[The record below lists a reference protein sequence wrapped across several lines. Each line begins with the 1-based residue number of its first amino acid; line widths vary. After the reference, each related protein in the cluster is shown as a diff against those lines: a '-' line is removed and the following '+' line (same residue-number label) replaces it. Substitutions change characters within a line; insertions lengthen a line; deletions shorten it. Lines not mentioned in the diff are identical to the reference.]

1 MASATITRPAPG
13 PDPAAGRRGRRWS
26 WPALALAALALG
38 TLVGFLIYP
47 TYPNYDSYYSL
58 LWGRELLHGVKPS
71 FDGYRTPTEHPLA
84 VAFGALLSIVGDPA
98 DRIMVGATLASFVV
112 LAAGLYRLAR
122 ASFGTL
128 VGLAAAALLC
138 TRFDF
143 PFLAA
148 RAYIDIPYLAFVVW
162 AAALESERPR
172 RGTVVFV
179 LLACAGLMRPE
190 AWLLSGLYWLWCI
203 LPIGSHPP
211 TPTWPQRIR
220 YSVLTGAPP
229 VIWTAL
235 DWWATGDPKFSLTHT
250 SGLAEELGRT
260 SGGLADVPSTTVKF
274 LKNLD
279 KVPVFYA
286 GILGVIV
293 AVLLTPRRARMP
305 LALLVV
311 GLGTFVLV
319 GLAGLS
325 VIDRYL
331 LVPSLLVMVFAGV
344 ALGGWTML
352 RSGRARTAWAVGS
365 VALIAYGV
373 AFTATR
379 VNFSTFTNELTFRG
393 DSHASLRA
401 LLANPKVRAGLRCG
415 PVSTPNHKLVPDTRW
430 LLDASAS
437 KVIARSD
444 VHERSRIDRGVAIY
458 AVNRQSLLRSGFTVG
473 DVSTQDT
480 FNSIPMAG
488 FTRVAFTPYY
498 SAYVRC

>member
-1 MASATITRPAPG
+1 MASVTITRPAPG
-13 PDPAAGRRGRRWS
+13 PDPATGPRRRRLS
-26 WPALALAALALG
+26 WPLVLLAALAVG
-38 TLVGFLIYP
+38 TVVGFIVYP

-84 VAFGALLSIVGDPA
+84 AVFAPLLSILGDPA
-98 DRIMVGATLASFVV
+98 DRILVGATLASFVV

-128 VGLAAAALLC
+128 VGLAAAGLLC

-162 AAALESERPR
+162 AAALEAERPR
-172 RGTVVFV
+172 RGTPVFL

-190 AWLLSGLYWLWCI
+190 AWLLGGLYFLWCF
-203 LPIGSHPP
+203 PP
-211 TPTWPQRIR
+211 ADWPRRVR
-220 YSVLTGAPP
+220 YAVLTGFPP
-229 VIWTAL
+229 VLWTAL

-250 SGLAEELGRT
+250 NGLAEELGRT
-260 SGGLADVPSTTVKF
+260 AGLADIPSSTVRF
-274 LKNLD
+274 LKSLD

-286 GILGVIV
+286 GIAGLIV
-293 AVLLTPRRARMP
+293 ACVLVPRRVRMP
-305 LALLVV
+305 LALLVI

-331 LVPSLLVMVFAGV
+331 LVPSLVVMVFAGV

-352 RSGRARTAWAVGS
+352 RRGRLQTAWAVAS
-365 VALIAYGV
+365 VLLIVYGV
-373 AFTATR
+373 IFTVTR

-393 DSHASLRA
+393 DSHASLKA
-401 LLANPKVRAGLRCG
+401 LLNNPKVRAGLRCG
-415 PVSTPNHKLVPDTRW
+415 PLSTPNHKLIPDSRW
-430 LLDASAS
+430 ILKASAG

-444 VHERSRIDRGVAIY
+444 ATQRGRIHRGVAIY
-458 AVNRQSLLRSGFTVG
+458 ATNRLSLLRSGFTV
-473 DVSTQDT
+473 DVETPEDT
-480 FNSIPMAG
+480 ADNLPMPG
-488 FTRVAFTPYY
+488 FRWVAATGYY
-498 SAYVRC
+498 GAYVRC

>member
-1 MASATITRPAPG
+1 MASVTLTRPRPGQPEAP
-13 PDPAAGRRGRRWS
+13 ARRRRHVP
-26 WPALALAALALG
+26 WPALALAGLIIG
-38 TLVGFLIYP
+38 TVVGFFARP
-47 TYPNYDSYYSL
+47 TFPNYDSYYSL
-58 LWGRELLHGVKPS
+58 LWGREVLHGTLPS
-71 FDGYRTPTEHPLA
+71 FDAYRAPTEHPLA
-84 VAFGALLSIVGDPA
+84 IAFGAVLALVGDDA

-122 ASFGTL
+122 ASFTTV
-128 VGLAAAALLC
+128 VGLIAGALLC

-162 AAALESERPR
+162 AAALETERPR

-203 LPIGSHPP
+203 RPAP
-211 TPTWPQRIR
+211 WPLRIR
-220 YSVLTGAPP
+220 YSLLTGLPP

-260 SGGLADVPSTTVKF
+260 SGGLSAVPSTTVKF

-286 GILGVIV
+286 GILGVVI
-293 AVLLTPRRARMP
+293 AVLLAPRRARMP
-305 LALLVV
+305 LALLVI

-344 ALGGWTML
+344 SLGGWT
-352 RSGRARTAWAVGS
+352 
-365 VALIAYGV
+365 
-373 AFTATR
+373 
-379 VNFSTFTNELTFRG
+379 
-393 DSHASLRA
+393 
-401 LLANPKVRAGLRCG
+401 
-415 PVSTPNHKLVPDTRW
+415 
-430 LLDASAS
+430 
-437 KVIARSD
+437 
-444 VHERSRIDRGVAIY
+444 
-458 AVNRQSLLRSGFTVG
+458 
-473 DVSTQDT
+473 
-480 FNSIPMAG
+480 
-488 FTRVAFTPYY
+488 
-498 SAYVRC
+498 

>member
-13 PDPAAGRRGRRWS
+13 PDPATGRRSRWVS
-26 WPALALAALALG
+26 WPLLLLGALILG
-38 TLVGFLIYP
+38 TLIGFVVYP

-84 VAFGALLSIVGDPA
+84 VVFGALLSIVGDPA

-128 VGLAAAALLC
+128 VGLAAAGLLC

-162 AAALESERPR
+162 AAALEAERPR
-172 RGTVVFV
+172 RGTPVFL

-190 AWLLSGLYWLWCI
+190 AWLLGGLYFLWCF
-203 LPIGSHPP
+203 PP
-211 TPTWPQRIR
+211 ADWPQRIR
-220 YSVLTGAPP
+220 YAVLTGFPP
-229 VIWTAL
+229 VLWTAL

-250 SGLAEELGRT
+250 NGLAEELGRT
-260 SGGLADVPSTTVKF
+260 RGLADIPSATVQF
-274 LKNLD
+274 LKSLD

-286 GILGVIV
+286 GIAGLVV
-293 AVLLTPRRARMP
+293 AAVLTPRRARMP
-305 LALLVV
+305 LALMVI

-331 LVPSLLVMVFAGV
+331 LVPSLVVMVFAGV

-352 RSGRARTAWAVGS
+352 RSGRLRTAWAVAA
-365 VALIAYGV
+365 ALLIVYGV
-373 AFTATR
+373 VFTVTH

-401 LLANPKVRAGLRCG
+401 LLNNPKVRAGMRCG

-430 LLDASAS
+430 ILDAPAG

-444 VHERSRIDRGVAIY
+444 ATERSRIHRGVAIY
-458 AVNRQSLLRSGFTVG
+458 ATNRLSLLRSGFTA
-473 DVSTQDT
+473 DDESAEDT
-480 FNSIPMAG
+480 ANNLPMAG
-488 FTRVAFTPYY
+488 FTWVAATAYY
-498 SAYVRC
+498 GAYVRC

>member
-13 PDPAAGRRGRRWS
+13 PDPATGRRSRWVS
-26 WPALALAALALG
+26 WPLLLLGALILG
-38 TLVGFLIYP
+38 TLIGFVVYP

-58 LWGRELLHGVKPS
+58 LWGREVLHGVKPS
-71 FDGYRTPTEHPLA
+71 FDAYRAPTEHPLA
-84 VAFGALLSIVGDPA
+84 VAFGALLAIVGDPA

-128 VGLAAAALLC
+128 VGLAAAGLLC

-190 AWLLSGLYWLWCI
+190 AWLLSGLYFLWCF
-203 LPIGSHPP
+203 PP
-211 TPTWPQRIR
+211 ADWPQRVR
-220 YSVLTGAPP
+220 YAVLTAFPP
-229 VIWTAL
+229 VLWTAL

-260 SGGLADVPSTTVKF
+260 AGLSHIPSATVQF

-286 GILGVIV
+286 GIAGLIV
-293 AVLLTPRRARMP
+293 AVVLTPRRARMP
-305 LALLVV
+305 LALLVI

-331 LVPSLLVMVFAGV
+331 LVPSLVVMVFAAV

-352 RSGRARTAWAVGS
+352 QAGRVQKLWAVAS
-365 VALIAYGV
+365 ALLVVYGV
-373 AFTATR
+373 IFTVTR
-379 VNFSTFTNELTFRG
+379 VNFSTFTNELIFRG
-393 DSHASLRA
+393 DSHASLKA
-401 LLANPKVRAGLRCG
+401 LLNNPKVRAGMRCG
-415 PVSTPNHKLVPDTRW
+415 PVSTPNHKLIPDSRW
-430 LLDASAS
+430 ILNAPVT

-444 VHERSRIDRGVAIY
+444 ATQRARIHRGVAIY
-458 AVNRQSLLRSGFTVG
+458 ATNRLSLLRSGFTAGVE
-473 DVSTQDT
+473 TPQDT
-480 FNSIPMAG
+480 ANNIPMAG
-488 FTRVAFTPYY
+488 FTWVAATAYY
-498 SAYVRC
+498 GAYVRC

>member
-13 PDPAAGRRGRRWS
+13 PDPATGRRSRWVS
-26 WPALALAALALG
+26 WPLLLLGALILG
-38 TLVGFLIYP
+38 TLIGFVLYP

-71 FDGYRTPTEHPLA
+71 FDAYRAPTEHPLA

-128 VGLAAAALLC
+128 VGLAAAGLLC

-172 RGTVVFV
+172 RGTPVFV

-190 AWLLSGLYWLWCI
+190 AWLLGGLYFLWCF
-203 LPIGSHPP
+203 PP
-211 TPTWPQRIR
+211 ADWPRRVR
-220 YSVLTGAPP
+220 YAILTGFPP
-229 VIWTAL
+229 VLWTAL
-235 DWWATGDPKFSLTHT
+235 DWWATGDPRFSLTHT

-260 SGGLADVPSTTVKF
+260 AGLSDIPSTTVQF

-286 GILGVIV
+286 GIAGLIIA
-293 AVLLTPRRARMP
+293 AVLTPRRARMP
-305 LALLVV
+305 VALLVI

-331 LVPSLLVMVFAGV
+331 LVPSLVVMVFAGV

-352 RSGRARTAWAVGS
+352 ESGRVQKLWAAAS
-365 VALIAYGV
+365 ALLIVYGI
-373 AFTATR
+373 AFTVTR
-379 VNFSTFTNELTFRG
+379 VNFSTFTNELVFRG
-393 DSHASLRA
+393 DSHASLKA
-401 LLANPKVRAGLRCG
+401 LLNNPKVRAGMRCG
-415 PVSTPNHKLVPDTRW
+415 PVSTPNHKLIPDSRW
-430 LLDASAS
+430 ILDAPVD

-444 VHERSRIDRGVAIY
+444 ASQRDRIHRGVAIY
-458 AVNRQSLLRSGFTVG
+458 AANRLSLLRSGFTAG
-473 DVSTQDT
+473 DETPEDT
-480 FNSIPMAG
+480 ANNIPMAG
-488 FTRVAFTPYY
+488 FTWVAATAYY
-498 SAYVRC
+498 GAYVRC

>member
-26 WPALALAALALG
+26 WPVLALAALALG

-203 LPIGSHPP
+203 
-211 TPTWPQRIR
+211 R

-365 VALIAYGV
+365 VALIAYGA

-430 LLDASAS
+430 LLVASAS

-444 VHERSRIDRGVAIY
+444 AHERSRIDRGVAIY
-458 AVNRQSLLRSGFTVG
+458 AVNRQSLLRSGFTAG
-473 DVSTQDT
+473 DESAQDT
-480 FNSIPMAG
+480 LNSIPMAG

>member
-1 MASATITRPAPG
+1 MASVTITRPAPG
-13 PDPAAGRRGRRWS
+13 PDPATGRPRRWS
-26 WPALALAALALG
+26 WPLLLLVALALG
-38 TLVGFLIYP
+38 TLVGFVVYP

-58 LWGRELLHGVKPS
+58 IWGRELLHGVKPS

-84 VAFGALLSIVGDPA
+84 VAFGALLSIVGNPA
-98 DRIMVGATLASFVV
+98 DRIMVGATLGSFVV

-190 AWLLSGLYWLWCI
+190 AWLLSGLYFLWCF
-203 LPIGSHPP
+203 LPA
-211 TPTWPQRIR
+211 TWGQRLR
-220 YSVLTGAPP
+220 YAVLTAAPP
-229 VIWTAL
+229 LIWIAL
-235 DWWATGDPKFSLTHT
+235 DYWATGDPKFSLTHT
-250 SGLAEELGRT
+250 SGLAEELGRAT
-260 SGGLADVPSTTVKF
+260 GLSGIPHATVQF

-286 GILGVIV
+286 GILGLIL
-293 AVLLTPRRARMP
+293 ALLLTPRRARMP
-305 LALLVV
+305 VALLVI

-319 GLAGLS
+319 GIAGLS

-331 LVPSLLVMVFAGV
+331 LVPSLVVMILAAV

-352 RSGRARTAWAVGS
+352 RAGYARNLWALAS
-365 VALIAYGV
+365 ALLIVYGV
-373 AFTATR
+373 VYTATH
-379 VNFSTFTNELTFRG
+379 VNLSSFTNELVFRG
-393 DSHASLRA
+393 DSHDSLKA
-401 LLANPKVRAGLRCG
+401 LLDNPKVRAARRCG
-415 PVSTPNHKLVPDTRW
+415 PISTPNHKLIPDSRW
-430 LLDASAS
+430 ILDASANE
-437 KVIARSD
+437 VIARSD
-444 VHERSRIDRGVAIY
+444 AKQKRRIQHGVAIY
-458 AVNRQSLLRSGFTVG
+458 AVNRTALLRSGFTDG
-473 DVSTQDT
+473 DQSAADT
-480 FNSIPMAG
+480 FDSIPMAG
-488 FTRVAFTPYY
+488 FTRLAVTPFY